1 MTYKWIS
8 QEMKMLV
15 IYLDCP
21 AGWDHAEIKAESQG
35 SILLLH
41 RATDFLPRADAWA
54 AAAELLLL
62 LWPRGMELR
71 AAFGFTT
78 TLLWC
83 PCTRGISEGSWKSVG
98 AYLRYWNNSLFF
110 HTTGT
115 RKGWGSCGK
124 AAWRE
129 EGSGEIMKNK
139 AVSRVR
145 LQMLSKYLNQVGF
158 FFLSQW
164 RIVHV
169 HFRYVLI

>member
-1 MTYKWIS
+1 MTCEWIS

-35 SILLLH
+35 SVFLMH
-41 RATDFLPRADAWA
+41 RTTDFLPGADAWV

-83 PCTRGISEGSWKSVG
+83 AHCACTRGTSEGSWKSL
-98 AYLRYWNNSLFF
+98 YLRYWNNSLFF
-110 HTTGT
+110 QTLGT
-115 RKGWGSCGK
+115 RKGWEIGGGSLGGK
-124 AAWRE
+124 KKDLRRPWKTKLWAGWDFK
-129 EGSGEIMKNK
+129 S
-139 AVSRVR
+139 SRSIWTR
-145 LQMLSKYLNQVGF
+145 G
-158 FFLSQW
+158 FFLS
-164 RIVHV
+164 RLVKDSLCA
-169 HFRYVLI
+169 F